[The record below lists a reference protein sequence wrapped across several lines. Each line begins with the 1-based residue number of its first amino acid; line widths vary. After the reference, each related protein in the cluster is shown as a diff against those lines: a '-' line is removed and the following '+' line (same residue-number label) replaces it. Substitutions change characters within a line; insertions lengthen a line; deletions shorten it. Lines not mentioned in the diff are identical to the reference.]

1 MLYKLKLKN
10 STLTALVDDR
20 TYEYIESNEYLRSI
34 KFLDNLRLHS
44 SGYAFFQKTRMT
56 KSGKYKTET
65 IYLHKLIAEKF
76 VPKPESEKKLY
87 ALLKNGKRLDCRI
100 KNLEWASL
108 AKVTRNTKYNDSK
121 LGYRGVHKNRNKYQA
136 VIYNN
141 CERIDLG
148 IFDTPEEAA
157 MAYNKKSMELF
168 GETIGLQKNITA
180 LQSKIESMRQEE
192 QANSN

>member
-10 STLTALVDDR
+10 SREMALVDDVA
-20 TYEYIESNEYLRSI
+20 YEYISSNEYLKSI
-34 KFLDNLRLHS
+34 EFVNNLRIHS

-56 KSGKYKTET
+56 KVGKYKTET

-87 ALLKNGKRLDCRI
+87 ALIRNGKRLDCRI
-100 KNLEWASL
+100 KNLEWAPLS
-108 AKVTRNTKYNDSK
+108 KVTRNTKYNDSK
-121 LGYRGVHKNRNKYQA
+121 LGYRGVHKARNKFQA

-148 IFDTPEEAA
+148 YFDTPEEAA
-157 MAYNKKSMELF
+157 EAYNKKSIELF
-168 GETIGLQKNITA
+168 GETIGLNKNLPEVKKNEI
-180 LQSKIESMRQEE
+180 QDKVDKVG
-192 QANSN
+192 